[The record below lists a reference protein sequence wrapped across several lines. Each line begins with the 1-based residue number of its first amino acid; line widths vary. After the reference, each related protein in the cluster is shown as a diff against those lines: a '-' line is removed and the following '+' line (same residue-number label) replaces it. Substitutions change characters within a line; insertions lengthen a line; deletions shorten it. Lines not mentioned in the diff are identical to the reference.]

1 MSSHEVEHARHMVEQ
16 IAANYSWDAD
26 PARAAESV
34 ASHIRRFW
42 PPELRRRLVDA
53 VSKGECALSP
63 LAAAALQ
70 RA

>member
-1 MSSHEVEHARHMVEQ
+1 MSSHEVEHARQMLEQ
-16 IAANYSWDAD
+16 IAENYGWESDT
-26 PARAAESV
+26 ARAAESV

-42 PPELRRRLVDA
+42 PPEMRRRLADA
-53 VSKGECALSP
+53 VGTGECALSP